1 MARTVKRAY
10 DSSGRKEQARRS
22 RQAALAAA
30 RELFLEQGYGATTM
44 PAVASAAGV
53 SVETIYKTIG
63 SKSEVLKAVLDV
75 AIVGDDEPVPILE
88 RDMVRRIRAEP
99 DPRRKFAMFGAHL
112 AESAPRHAP
121 IQLLTKAA
129 ARDDAPAAEVWEQM
143 CNERLTGMTAFAT
156 RLRADK
162 VLRKGVTVEE
172 ARDVLWSLQSP
183 ELYEVL
189 VLQRGWEPERYGRF
203 IAQALSAALLP

>member
-1 MARTVKRAY
+1 MARRVKRAY
-10 DSSGRKEQARRS
+10 DSSSRQEQARRS
-22 RQAALAAA
+22 RQAVLAAA
-30 RELFLEQGYGATTM
+30 RELFLSQGYGATTM
-44 PAVASAAGV
+44 PAVAAAAGV

-63 SKSEVLKAVLDV
+63 SKPELLKTVLDV

-88 RDMVRRIRAEP
+88 RDMVRRVRAEP
-99 DPRRKFAMFGAHL
+99 DPRRKFAMFGAHM
-112 AESAPRHAP
+112 AEAAPRHVP
-121 IQLLTKAA
+121 IQLLTKGA
-129 ARDDAPAAEVWEQM
+129 ARDDAAAAAVWEQM
-143 CNERLTGMTAFAT
+143 CEERLIGMTAFAT
-156 RLRADK
+156 RLRNDK

>member
-22 RQAALAAA
+22 RQAVLAAA

-63 SKSEVLKAVLDV
+63 SKPELLKAVLDV

-99 DPRRKFAMFGAHL
+99 DPRR
-112 AESAPRHAP
+112 
-121 IQLLTKAA
+121 
-129 ARDDAPAAEVWEQM
+129 
-143 CNERLTGMTAFAT
+143 
-156 RLRADK
+156 
-162 VLRKGVTVEE
+162 
-172 ARDVLWSLQSP
+172 
-183 ELYEVL
+183 
-189 VLQRGWEPERYGRF
+189 
-203 IAQALSAALLP
+203 

>member
-1 MARTVKRAY
+1 MARAVKRNY
-10 DSSGRKEQARRS
+10 DSSGRKEQAARN
-22 RQAALAAA
+22 RQAVLAAA
-30 RELFLEQGYGATTM
+30 RALFLEHGYGATTM
-44 PAVASAAGV
+44 PAVATAAGV

-63 SKSEVLKAVLDV
+63 SKPELLKAVLDV
-75 AIVGDDEPVPILE
+75 AIVGDDEPVPMLE
-88 RDMVRRIRAEP
+88 RGLVRRVNAEP
-99 DPRRKFAMFGAHL
+99 EPHRKFAMFGAHM
-112 AESAPRHAP
+112 AEAAPRHVP

-129 ARDDAPAAEVWEQM
+129 ARDDAAAAAVWEQM
-143 CNERLTGMTAFAT
+143 CKERLTGMTAFAT
-156 RLRADK
+156 RLLNDK